1 MPIQA
6 NGQLSLITVKNYA
19 IGGYGWGNRIGASTY
34 TGPNLNYGESNMGY
48 YRNRWYSKRE
58 VPSAQFP
65 ATNLSMNLFYG
76 TSPIDEWN
84 CACDYG
90 GGGGGDGGGGG
101 K

>member
-1 MPIQA
+1 MAIQA
-6 NGQLSLITVKNYA
+6 NGQLSLITIANYVNTSV
-19 IGGYGWGNRIGASTY
+19 YGWGNRTGAATY
-34 TGPNLNYGESNMGY
+34 NGPIYPTYGQLNMGY
-48 YRNRWYSKRE
+48 YRNRWYSRSG

-76 TSPIDEWN
+76 TSPVDEWN

-90 GGGGGDGGGGG
+90 GGGGG